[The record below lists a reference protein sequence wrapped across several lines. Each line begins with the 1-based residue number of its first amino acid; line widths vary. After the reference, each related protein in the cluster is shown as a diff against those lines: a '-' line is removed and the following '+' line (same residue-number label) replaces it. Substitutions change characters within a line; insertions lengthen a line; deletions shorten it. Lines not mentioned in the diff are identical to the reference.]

1 MDRLRLINSPL
12 TRYVAKRIAWA
23 AVVLVMISFFAFL
36 VIQLPPGDFLDSYVE
51 ELSRSGMGV
60 DSATLVAL
68 RHSYGLDRPMIVQY
82 WEWVSRFARGDMG
95 VSFLYAKKVNVII
108 AERLPWTLM
117 LTFGSMLVTY
127 GIAIP
132 IGIYTARHQY
142 STTDFV
148 ASFIAFI
155 GMATPGFLL
164 ALVLMWV
171 FYVCFGVSMGG
182 LQSAQYIGQP
192 LRWARVGNLLMHLPV
207 PLVVIGIAGIANL
220 TRTMRATLLDEL
232 GKQYVTKAREW
243 PSRECAHPALSR
255 AGCLNPIISSGGWLL
270 AELFSGDTVA
280 GIVLGLPTI
289 GPVMYRALLA
299 EDMFLASS
307 CVMVMSILTVF
318 GFLISDLVLAY
329 LDPRI
334 RLG

>member
-1 MDRLRLINSPL
+1 MNSFFRNSL
-12 TRYVAKRIAWA
+12 VRYVAKRIAWA
-23 AVVLVMISFFAFL
+23 SVVLVLISFFAFL

-68 RHSYGLDRPMIVQY
+68 RHAYGLDRPMIVQY

-108 AERLPWTLM
+108 AERLPWTLA
-117 LTFGSMLVTY
+117 LTFGSMLITY

-132 IGIYTARHQY
+132 IGIYTARRQY
-142 STTDFV
+142 SAVDF
-148 ASFIAFI
+148 AATLIAFI

-164 ALVLMWV
+164 ALVLMWI
-171 FYVCFGVSMGG
+171 FYVCFGVSVGG
-182 LQSAQYIGQP
+182 LQSPQFIGHP
-192 LRWARVGNLLMHLPV
+192 LSWAKVGNLLMHLPV

-232 GKQYVTKAREW
+232 GKQYVTTARAKGLPESVLIRRY
-243 PSRECAHPALSR
+243 PVRVA
-255 AGCLNPIISSGGWLL
+255 LNPIISSGGWLL

-318 GFLISDLVLAY
+318 GFLISDIVLAY
-329 LDPRI
+329 VDPRI
-334 RLG
+334 RLD

>member
-1 MDRLRLINSPL
+1 MSSFIRSPL
-12 TRYVAKRIAWA
+12 VRYVAKRIAWA
-23 AVVLVMISFFAFL
+23 SVVLVLISFFAFL

-68 RHSYGLDRPMIVQY
+68 RHAYGLDRPMVVQY
-82 WEWVSRFARGDMG
+82 WEWVTRFARGDMG

-117 LTFGSMLVTY
+117 LTLGSMLFTY
-127 GIAIP
+127 GFAIP
-132 IGIYTARHQY
+132 IGIYTARRQY
-142 STTDFV
+142 SPADFA

-164 ALVLMWV
+164 ALVLMWI
-171 FYVCFGVSMGG
+171 FYVCFGVTMGG
-182 LQSAQYIGQP
+182 LQSPQFIGQP
-192 LRWARVGNLLMHLPV
+192 LSWAKVGNLLMHLPV

-232 GKQYVTKAREW
+232 GKQYVTTARAKGLPENVLIRRY
-243 PSRECAHPALSR
+243 PVRVA
-255 AGCLNPIISSGGWLL
+255 LNPIISSGGWLL
-270 AELFSGDTVA
+270 AEMFSGDTVA

-299 EDMFLASS
+299 EDMFLAAS

-318 GFLISDLVLAY
+318 GFLISDIVLAY
-329 LDPRI
+329 VDPRI